1 MKPQTRMFLA
11 RLWLWP
17 VMTVLAFIALG
28 LCVPAPSIN
37 GWQSYFHFVSEYIGS
52 WRAGTDE
59 RCNLAS
65 IASLLGAWFVFAAA
79 LGWLLRMVVLTLEAK
94 WTRTDMDSIIN
105 SEGTPPDD
113 FD

>member
-1 MKPQTRMFLA
+1 MKSRTRMFLT

-17 VMTVLAFIALG
+17 AMTVLAFVALG

-37 GWQSYFHFVSEYIGS
+37 GWQSYFHFVSEYVGS

-65 IASLLGAWFVFAAA
+65 IALLLGAWFVFAAA
-79 LGWLLRMVVLTLEAK
+79 LGWFLHIVVLTLEAK
-94 WTRTDMDSIIN
+94 WTRADIDNIIN
-105 SEGTPPDD
+105 NK
-113 FD
+113 